1 MNTQIRK
8 PTFDLEVSAAVPSG
22 EAMTVTVT
30 GEVDV
35 MNASDFARAVNDVR
49 APRGLILDLSRVR
62 YLDSAGFAVVYRLL
76 ELRAVVVVLTVD
88 SPIYTAATLVGLPYH
103 DSIGSALNTL

>member
-8 PTFDLEVSAAVPSG
+8 PTFDLQVSAAVPSG
-22 EAMTVTVT
+22 EAMTATVT

-35 MNASDFARAVNDVR
+35 MNAAEFARAIDDVA
-49 APRGLILDLSRVR
+49 APRGPILDLSRLR

-76 ELRAVVVVLTVD
+76 ELRAVVVVITVD
-88 SPIYTAATLVGLPYH
+88 SPIRTAATLVGLPYH
-103 DSIGSALNTL
+103 DSVGSAVSAL

>member
-8 PTFDLEVSAAVPSG
+8 PTFDVEVSAAVPSG
-22 EAMTVTVT
+22 EVMTATVT

-35 MNASDFARAVNDVR
+35 MNAADFARAIDDVA
-49 APRGLILDLSRVR
+49 APRGLILDLSRVQ

-88 SPIYTAATLVGLPYH
+88 SPIHTAATLVGLPYH
-103 DSIGSALNTL
+103 DSVGSAVSSL